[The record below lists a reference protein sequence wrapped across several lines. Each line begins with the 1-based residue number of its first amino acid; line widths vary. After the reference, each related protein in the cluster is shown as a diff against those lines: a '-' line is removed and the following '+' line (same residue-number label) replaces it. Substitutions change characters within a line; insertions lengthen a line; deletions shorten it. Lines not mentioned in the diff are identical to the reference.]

1 MAHAIDINKVLKNL
15 KSSKKG
21 LSSVE
26 VKKRLKEFGKN
37 VLKAKHKKP
46 LIVKFLEE
54 FKDLMV
60 VILIAAALIAG
71 FAGEVVDASVIL
83 FIVILNACIGFAQ
96 KFKAEKALEA
106 LQKMVSPNA
115 RVIRDD
121 KEMMIDAS
129 DLVPGDI
136 IILAE
141 GDKIT
146 ADIRIMEAS
155 ELRISEATLTGESSP
170 VLKTAD
176 TLTEEDEHIA
186 EMRNIAFMGTSVV
199 RGTGKG
205 VVIATGMNTEFG
217 KIAKLT
223 TSTKK
228 DKSPLQKEIHKIGVF
243 VGKITIFL
251 SAVLLLVG
259 YFIQGQT
266 FVESFLFS
274 VSVAV
279 AAVPEGL
286 PATIT
291 IALAIGVQRL
301 AKKNAIIKQ
310 LASVETLGSTTVI
323 CSDKTGT
330 LTKNEM
336 TVQEL
341 YFDDYSVKITGVGYK
356 PDGDMH
362 FQADKNMVS
371 IIKHHGHK
379 ITMDDIGKSHP
390 ELSSMAELIFK
401 NAALCNNAKLVIQKN
416 KVQMLG
422 DPTEGAL
429 ITMSAKAGFDKTK
442 LEKRFKRTYELPFDS
457 DRKCMSVIYREKNG
471 SKNKLIAYI
480 KGAPESVL
488 PKCTHIMKGG
498 KVKKIT
504 AKDRERFAKL
514 NTQMAK
520 RALRVIAFAYKEVQ
534 KEQKSYTETEVES
547 KLIFNG
553 LSGMIDPPRIEVKDA
568 VALTH
573 KAGIKV
579 YIVTGDQGLTAQAIA
594 RKLDIIKG
602 KDVRIITGKILN
614 KLSVP
619 KLKKE
624 FRKHD
629 YIIFARVSPSHKLK
643 VVETLKQMGEVVAV
657 TGDGVNDAP
666 ALKRAD
672 IGVAMGIVGTDV
684 SKEAANMVLADDKF
698 STIVN
703 AISEGRT
710 IYKNLKKFIFYIFS
724 CNIGELFTIFAA
736 IMLALPTPLTAV
748 LILAVDLGTDVL
760 PALALGVEP
769 TEEQI
774 MKEKPR
780 SPKERIMKG
789 KFVARYLYIGI
800 FIGIIVT
807 GLFLFQLYNYG
818 WSWGESLDKSS
829 LAYLKSS
836 TTAFAAL
843 VLIQMVNAFNARS
856 ERHSVFKIGLFKNMW
871 LIGAIGISILTLIIF
886 VEVPF
891 IQQFLRT
898 TNLSPR
904 EWGMVIV
911 ASFGIL
917 IVEEIRK
924 LFIRTSKPA

>member
-1 MAHAIDINKVLKNL
+1 MAHTLNIKEVF
-15 KSSKKG
+15 KKFSTSEKG
-21 LSSVE
+21 ITTAE
-26 VKKRLKEFGKN
+26 AKKRLKEFGKN
-37 VLKAKHKKP
+37 ILKAKHKKP

-54 FKDLMV
+54 FQDLMV
-60 VILIAAALIAG
+60 VILLVAAIIAG
-71 FAGEVVDASVIL
+71 ISGEMSEAGVIL

-106 LQKMVSPNA
+106 LQKMVSPHA
-115 RVIRDD
+115 RVVRNG
-121 KEMMIDAS
+121 KEEMIDAE

-146 ADIRIMEAS
+146 ADIRIIEAS

-170 VLKTAD
+170 VLKTSE
-176 TLTEEDEHIA
+176 TLTEEDDHIA

-205 VVIATGMNTEFG
+205 VVIGTGMNTEFG

-228 DKSPLQKEIHKIGVF
+228 DKSPLQKEIHRIGVF
-243 VGKITIFL
+243 VGKITLVI
-251 SAVLLLVG
+251 SAILLLVG
-259 YFIQGQT
+259 YFIQGST
-266 FVESFLFS
+266 FAESFLFS

-286 PATIT
+286 PATVT
-291 IALAIGVQRL
+291 IALAIGVQKL

-336 TVQEL
+336 TVQEM
-341 YFDDYSVKITGVGYK
+341 YFDNYNVKVTGVGYK
-356 PDGDMH
+356 PDGDIH

-379 ITMDDIGKSHP
+379 ITMDDVGKSHP
-390 ELSSMAELIFK
+390 ELHKMAEIIFK
-401 NAALCNNAKLVIQKN
+401 NAALCNNAKLVITKG

-429 ITMSAKAGFDKTK
+429 VTLSAKAGFDKTK
-442 LEKRFKRTYELPFDS
+442 LEKQFKRVAELPFDS
-457 DRKCMSVIYREKNG
+457 DRKRMSVVCKEK
-471 SKNKLIAYI
+471 KKLIAYV

-488 PKCTHIMKGG
+488 PKCTHIMKNG
-498 KVKKIT
+498 KVQKIT
-504 AKDRERFAKL
+504 AKDRKYFNAL
-514 NTQMAK
+514 NEKMAK
-520 RALRVIAFAYKEVQ
+520 RALRVIAFAYKEV
-534 KEQKSYTETEVES
+534 KGQKSYSEKEVES
-547 KLIFNG
+547 KLIFSG
-553 LSGMIDPPRIEVKDA
+553 LSGMIDPPRTEVKDA

-573 KAGIKV
+573 KAGIKI
-579 YIVTGDQGLTAQAIA
+579 YIVTGDQGLTAEAIA
-594 RKLDIIKG
+594 RKLDIVKG
-602 KDVRIITGKILN
+602 KKVRIITGKILD
-614 KLSVP
+614 KLSTA

-624 FRKHD
+624 FRAHD

-643 VVETLKQMGEVVAV
+643 VVDTLKQMGEVVAV

-698 STIVN
+698 NTIVN
-703 AISEGRT
+703 AIKEGRT
-710 IYKNLKKFIFYIFS
+710 IYQNLKKFIFYIFS

-736 IMLALPTPLTAV
+736 IILGLPAPLTAV

-760 PALALGVEP
+760 PALALGIEP
-769 TEEQI
+769 SEDDVMEHKPRNPKEKI
-774 MKEKPR
+774 MKKDF
-780 SPKERIMKG
+780 I
-789 KFVARYLYIGI
+789 ARYVYVGT

-807 GLFLFQLYNYG
+807 GLFLYQLYNYG
-818 WSWGESLDKSS
+818 WNWGESLDKGSM
-829 LAYLKSS
+829 AYLKSS
-836 TTAFAAL
+836 TTAFAVL
-843 VLIQMVNAFNARS
+843 VLIQMVNAFNARN
-856 ERHSVFKIGLFKNMW
+856 EDQSVFTIGLFKNMW
-871 LIGAIGISILTLIIF
+871 LFGAISISILTLLVF

-891 IQQFLRT
+891 IQQFLHT
-898 TNLSPR
+898 TSLTLD
-904 EWGMVIV
+904 EWLMIVV

-917 IVEEIRK
+917 IVEEVRK
-924 LFIRTSKPA
+924 LFSRMNQRA